1 MRVLFAGTPSFAA
14 LHLSGLLALK
24 VNIVGVITQPD
35 KAGKRGKKTIPSEV
49 KKIALANELPIIQPD
64 KLTSAD
70 LAPFSPDLL
79 IVVAYGQ
86 ILKQTVL
93 DLPTYGC
100 LNVHG
105 SLLPRW
111 RGAAPIQRA
120 VLEGDV
126 KTGICIIQMDRG
138 LDTGDILAERTV
150 ALQKTTSSKDL
161 IASLPALGIEAL
173 NDVMRQIESKR
184 LSPIKQTEEGM
195 TYAHKINKSDA
206 LCLWGKTAK
215 EIDRMIRAF
224 NPDPV
229 CFSYLGKL
237 RVKIYTAHIHSEE
250 QNEIG
255 SNCPG
260 TILEV
265 SKKGILVACGLG
277 TILLQRVQLP
287 LGKGSI
293 LSGSDVL
300 NARSDI
306 IFPGASF
313 SNSPES

>member
-14 LHLSGLLALK
+14 QHLAGLLESNI
-24 VNIVGVITQPD
+24 NIVGVITQPD

-49 KKIALANELPIIQPD
+49 KKIALSNGLPIIQPD
-64 KLTSAD
+64 KLTSKD

-86 ILKQTVL
+86 ILRQAVL
-93 DLPTYGC
+93 DHPTYGC
-100 LNVHG
+100 VNVHG

-120 VLEGDV
+120 ILEGDAE
-126 KTGICIIQMDRG
+126 TGICIIQMDRG
-138 LDTGDILAERTV
+138 LDTGDILAKRTIS
-150 ALQKTTSSKDL
+150 LNKTESSEDL
-161 IASLPALGIEAL
+161 IASLPPLGISAL
-173 NDVMRQIESKR
+173 KEVMTQIEDKS
-184 LSPIKQTEEGM
+184 LSPIVQTEEGM
-195 TYAHKINKSDA
+195 TYAHKIEKVDA
-206 LCLWGKTAK
+206 LCLWEKSFE

-229 CFSYLGKL
+229 CFTYLGTL
-237 RVKIYTAHIHSEE
+237 RIKIYQAKIPAQGQQDSD
-250 QNEIG
+250 
-255 SNCPG
+255 SCPG
-260 TILEV
+260 TVLNI
-265 SKKGILVACGLG
+265 SKKGILVACGDG
-277 TILLQRVQLP
+277 EILIERVQLP

-306 IFPGASF
+306 IYVGAIF
-313 SNSPES
+313 SSSPEA